1 MQHRGEQAL
10 LMKSY
15 RYARLVTDRH
25 YAYDDLMDAVILT
38 HAPLMITCRL
48 QQGEA
53 VMGICI
59 AS

>member
-1 MQHRGEQAL
+1 
-10 LMKSY
+10 MKSY